1 VGDVLGRRR
10 GAGGGGLRR
19 RAPVGGR
26 WGPGYAG
33 GRAAAVCQGGHMTRA
48 QLDKRPGDVAAMFD
62 KVAPRYDLLNDVLSL
77 GQDRWW
83 RKVVAKAVGARPGE
97 RVLDLAAGTGTSSV
111 TFTAEG
117 AACVACDFSLGMLR
131 AGVERLGAQDARA
144 HPSGPPA
151 EARPP
156 SPSGSGAAG
165 PGSSGLGAAGPGPS
179 GLGAAGPGP
188 SGLGPAG
195 PGSSGPGAAGPG
207 PVRFVAGDALRLPF
221 GDQAFDAVTISFG
234 LRNVADPDAALADMF
249 RVTRP
254 GGRLV
259 ICEFGHLP
267 SPRLD
272 AIYGRYLMAALPAV
286 ARRLSPAGDAY
297 EYLAESIR
305 DWPSR
310 EELAQRIG
318 GAGWSAV
325 RWRDLTLGVVTVHTA
340 RRRGG

>member
-1 VGDVLGRRR
+1 MAGRR
-10 GAGGGGLRR
+10 A
-19 RAPVGGR
+19 VGR
-26 WGPGYAG
+26 P
-33 GRAAAVCQGGHMTRA
+33 AVCHAGRMTRA
-48 QLDKRPGDVAAMFD
+48 QLDKHPGDVAAMFD
-62 KVAPRYDLLNDVLSL
+62 KVAVRYDLLNDVLSL

-83 RKVVAKAVGARPGE
+83 RKVVAKAVNARAGE
-97 RVLDLAAGTGTSSV
+97 RVLDLAGGTGTSSV
-111 TFTAEG
+111 TFTAAG
-117 AACVACDFSLGMLR
+117 ATCVACDFSLGMLR
-131 AGVERLGAQDARA
+131 AGMGRLGGRGTRA
-144 HPSGPPA
+144 N
-151 EARPP
+151 
-156 SPSGSGAAG
+156 
-165 PGSSGLGAAGPGPS
+165 
-179 GLGAAGPGP
+179 
-188 SGLGPAG
+188 
-195 PGSSGPGAAGPG
+195 PGAA
-207 PVRFVAGDALRLPF
+207 PVVFVAGDALRLPF
-221 GDQAFDAVTISFG
+221 ADRSFDAVTISFG
-234 LRNVADPDAALADMF
+234 LRNVADPGAALAEMF

-340 RRRGG
+340 RRRAG